1 LFGGLVDDAVYN
13 YDAIASSGTVNYAP
27 PALDWAGEL
36 AIGDS
41 VTINYSVT
49 VDAPSGGDLNLA
61 NSVGSRSVGSTCP
74 WLAVSLEP
82 PCGTST
88 PVNNSTIGLSDL
100 TGTVELAGPADATV
114 TRNGA
119 VTMTID
125 SNSPAGYTVT
135 VQGEADQ
142 LVSADSGITS
152 TIPLSALLFRET
164 GTTMFQA
171 LTTDPQ
177 LVHDRFAPTAP
188 DGDAVS
194 SDYQMHLP
202 YADPGTYTVT
212 LEYLVAA
219 Q

>member
-1 LFGGLVDDAVYN
+1 MYN
-13 YDAIASSGTVNYAP
+13 DDAIASSGSLNYAP

-41 VTINYSVT
+41 VTISYSVT

-61 NSVGSRSVGSTCP
+61 NSVGSLSVGSTCP
-74 WLAVSLEP
+74 WPAVAPEP
-82 PCGTST
+82 PCATST
-88 PVNNSTIGLSDL
+88 PVNNSTVSLSDL
-100 TGTVELAGPADATV
+100 TETVELAGPPDTTV

-125 SNSPAGYTVT
+125 SNNPGGYAVT
-135 VQGEADQ
+135 VQGAADQ
-142 LVSADSGITS
+142 LVSADNSITS
-152 TIPLSALLFRET
+152 TIPLSELLFRET
-164 GTTMFQA
+164 GTTLFQA

-177 LVHDRFAPTAP
+177 LVHDRFTVTAP
-188 DGDAVS
+188 GGDAVS

-202 YADPGTYTVT
+202 YADPGTYSVT
-212 LEYLVAA
+212 LEYLVTA